1 MFRGRLFLSLGP
13 VLAAVALATFAA
25 VASIAKAEQPHKNMP
40 SGAHASGNH
49 VSGVAASGDSSSR
62 AAVSTAASDPHDFQ
76 WWNASIAGPI
86 MPQPHWVSFDLNTV
100 LLDTLTHSPR
110 IKSVSSRTSV
120 ALEKVTQQDAAFDS
134 KILLESN
141 AGMTNDPVGNT
152 LTTGGPSRLQQ
163 DTFGVS
169 AGVARTTR
177 GGSTWDL
184 SQELGTLNSNSLFF
198 DPKHQGN
205 SRLSLSLTRPLLA
218 RGGQVYTERLLTQA
232 QIDAGVSWQEMRRQV
247 EKRIADVMTAYWQL
261 YEARCHFLQQQKLL
275 ERGQEI
281 ERIIVGRADF
291 DSSRIELAKVR
302 GRLARRMDQIIA
314 AEANVRRQQAR
325 LAMLIGRPE
334 LVSAEN
340 ALEMIPLDP
349 PLAASLQWTLRDAV
363 IQGLENRPEV
373 RAAAKELESAALSMR
388 ITRNQLLP
396 ELNAVFD
403 AYLAALNGHN
413 DVFHSFGN
421 QFTEGGPG
429 LSAALQYEMPQG
441 NRYAR
446 ARHREAIHWYRQKS
460 EELRETMQVTRAE
473 IETAL
478 IDVDTSIA
486 QHQSKRQTVL
496 ATTDEETV
504 LTERYR
510 MFGGDGTRVGVVLE
524 NLLDAQQRRSDAERE
539 WVSTQV
545 NYLVSLIELER
556 AMGNLLIHENI
567 ETLRVPGRTDI
578 DIVRSSNNDTA
589 ASIPRGEFGSFQHRS
604 GDAAANMLN
613 SSPDDVTDDT
623 PDSVAPNN
631 AIDDASK
638 ERFLPWAKPTTATPN
653 GLPPAVEIRVTS
665 PATPRPTRLGLGTR
679 DSGLIE
685 TIDHR
690 GP

>member
-1 MFRGRLFLSLGP
+1 MIRSRFSLSLGP
-13 VLAAVALATFAA
+13 VLAVVAFATLASVTPNG
-25 VASIAKAEQPHKNMP
+25 KAESP
-40 SGAHASGNH
+40 SESLQLAAGPMEAHQAG
-49 VSGVAASGDSSSR
+49 
-62 AAVSTAASDPHDFQ
+62 TATDPYDFQ

-120 ALEKVTQQDAAFDS
+120 ALEKITQQDAAFDS
-134 KILLESN
+134 KILLETK

-163 DTFGVS
+163 DSSSVS
-169 AGVARTTR
+169 AGVAKTTR

-247 EKRIADVMTAYWQL
+247 EKRIADVMTAYWNL

-275 ERGQEI
+275 ARGQEI

-302 GRLARRMDQIIA
+302 GRLARRMDQIIS

-340 ALEMIPLDP
+340 ALEMIPMDP

-363 IQGLENRPEV
+363 IKGLENRPEV
-373 RAAAKELESAALSMR
+373 RAAAKELESAALSMQ

-403 AYLAALNGHN
+403 AYLAALNGRN

-429 LSAALQYEMPQG
+429 LSAALQYEMPRA

-478 IDVDTSIA
+478 IDVETTIA
-486 QHQSKRQTVL
+486 QHQSKRQTVM
-496 ATTDEETV
+496 ATIDEETV

-510 MFGGDGTRVGVVLE
+510 MLGGDGTRVGIVLE
-524 NLLDAQQRRSDAERE
+524 NLLDSQQRRSDAERE

-545 NYLVSLIELER
+545 SYLVSLIELER

-567 ETLRVPGRTDI
+567 ETLRSPGRTDI
-578 DIVRSSNNDTA
+578 EIVRSVNADS
-589 ASIPRGEFGSFQHRS
+589 ASIIPRAEFGSFEQP
-604 GDAAANMLN
+604 LN
-613 SSPDDVTDDT
+613 QWPPSDLVEPSNVSVDTSSDNLVLPL
-623 PDSVAPNN
+623 PAPQLGTL
-631 AIDDASK
+631 
-638 ERFLPWAKPTTATPN
+638 LPA
-653 GLPPAVEIRVTS
+653 TS
-665 PATPRPTRLGLGTR
+665 PVERNPALPATRLRPTRLGLGNPN
-679 DSGLIE
+679 SGLIE
-685 TIDHR
+685 TTDEE
-690 GP
+690 GL